1 MILFL
6 SVFLPLSISG
16 VPQNICV
23 LSSGKEC
30 CLSYLYTVFHL
41 EFFNDIFP
49 HRKCFIC
56 SYYRMGNAGS
66 NARERHKPGDMHAP
80 SSPGK
85 EAGQAFTFEKK
96 PNSKLVYLSST
107 EEEEQ
112 PYYTKPNSSSL
123 VWIKLIQY

>member
-1 MILFL
+1 
-6 SVFLPLSISG
+6 
-16 VPQNICV
+16 
-23 LSSGKEC
+23 
-30 CLSYLYTVFHL
+30 
-41 EFFNDIFP
+41 
-49 HRKCFIC
+49 
-56 SYYRMGNAGS
+56 MGNAGS

-112 PYYTKPNSSSL
+112 PYYTKPNPNSSSL
-123 VWIKLIQY
+123 V